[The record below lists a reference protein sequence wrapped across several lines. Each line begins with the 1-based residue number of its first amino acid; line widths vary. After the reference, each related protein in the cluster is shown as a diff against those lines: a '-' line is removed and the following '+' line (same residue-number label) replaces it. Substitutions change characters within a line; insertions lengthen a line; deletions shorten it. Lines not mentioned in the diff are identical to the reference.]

1 MSSKDSKI
9 AAAQEAYGKDFAEL
23 EDIAKQRQAEKAKTA
38 AREGGDY
45 FHGNWSLS
53 ASVFQSTP
61 PARGGDHL
69 LIRLIQIVIIS
80 IHAPPRGGR
89 HLQVDGANIY
99 NLFQSTPPARGATPG
114 RAQHKQ
120 SRAISIHAPREG
132 GDEKT
137 WRKLLRE

>member
-23 EDIAKQRQAEKAKTA
+23 EDIAKQWQAAFDAAERQAEKAKTA

-61 PARGGDHL
+61 PRGGATISSL
-69 LIRLIQIVIIS
+69 LSPIPAR
-80 IHAPPRGGR
+80 
-89 HLQVDGANIY
+89 
-99 NLFQSTPPARGATPG
+99 FQSTPP
-114 RAQHKQ
+114 
-120 SRAISIHAPREG
+120 REG
-132 GDEKT
+132 G
-137 WRKLLRE
+137 RLAG